1 MRFAKVV
8 PVLALLVGV
17 LRVEPNA
24 DQHDEGEFEE
34 AQLEGGDGEL
44 QGGEGEGTSSLGQ
57 DGCGESQECQLG
69 QEGDEGWIGGRGG
82 GIVGGFGLSPVRDG
96 GGGLDIRFSVLF
108 SSRCLAAGHLDG
120 GGSRRREGLV
130 NFD

>member
-34 AQLEGGDGEL
+34 AQLEGGHGEL
-44 QGGEGEGTSSLGQ
+44 QGGEGEVSSSLGQ
-57 DGCGESQECQLG
+57 ERCGESQECQLG
-69 QEGDEGWIGGRGG
+69 QEGDEGWVAGRGG
-82 GIVGGFGLSPVRDG
+82 GIVGGFGLAPVRDG

-120 GGSRRREGLV
+120 GGEPKEGRIGE
-130 NFD
+130 F